1 MSNRHRPGYQNAWAK
16 AARQRLL
23 DELGGAC
30 ALCGSGED
38 LEIDHPAGVTY
49 DPAKLS
55 SSQRVSR
62 YRAEARAGTVRV
74 LCSRCNG
81 SDGNFRA
88 KRNRDN
94 A

>member
-1 MSNRHRPGYQNAWAK
+1 
-16 AARQRLL
+16 LE
-23 DELGGAC
+23 ELSGAC

-38 LEIDHPAGVTY
+38 LEIDHPEGVTY

-62 YRAEARAGTVRV
+62 YRAEAREGRVRV
-74 LCSRCNG
+74 LCARCNG

-88 KRNRDN
+88 RKKKGG